1 MPFELN
7 IYLAIVILPIGFF
20 ILIKGADLLVDGAVA
35 ISTRFG
41 ISPLI
46 VGLTVVAMGTSAP
59 EVAASITA
67 AFKGSGDM
75 AIGNVFGSN
84 IANLALVGGLCAIIR
99 PISVKFTMLRRELP
113 IMLIVALLLLPV
125 FSNHKLDRPESVF
138 LLLVF
143 AAVITL
149 MVFYGLRD
157 SKSKPEEVVM
167 ITDDV
172 QAATSKKLKTVP
184 ISLLFVLM
192 GLVCLAAGAHLTIE
206 SASFI
211 GKMIGLTD
219 AVIGC
224 TILAIGTSL
233 PELMTGLIAAK
244 KGHDDLSLGNIVG
257 SNIFNTLLVIG
268 AAGTAKPFAV
278 NPRFSGT
285 DFWIMI
291 AVTVTFITTAA
302 INKKIARKAGIL
314 LVAMYA
320 AYMIYLLAINNPAA

>member
-1 MPFELN
+1 MN
-7 IYLAIVILPIGFF
+7 IYLAIILLPVGFY
-20 ILIKGADLLVDGAVA
+20 ILIKAADLLVDGAVA
-35 ISTRFG
+35 IAERLG

-99 PISVKFTMLRRELP
+99 PISVKFTMLKRELP
-113 IMLIVALLLLPV
+113 IMLIVAIILLPV
-125 FSNHKLDRPESVF
+125 FANHNLARGESVV
-138 LLLVF
+138 LLLIF
-143 AAVITL
+143 TAVILL
-149 MVFYGLRD
+149 MVHYGLKD
-157 SKSKPEEVVM
+157 SRTKPQEVNLIKDEVK
-167 ITDDV
+167 
-172 QAATSKKLKTVP
+172 AATSKKLKTVP
-184 ISLLFVLM
+184 MSLLFVIL
-192 GLVCLAAGAHLTIE
+192 GLIGLAVGAQLTI
-206 SASFI
+206 SAASSI
-211 GKMIGLTD
+211 GKAIGLND

-233 PELMTGLIAAK
+233 PELITGLIAAR

-268 AAGTAKPFAV
+268 AAGTAKPFTV
-278 NPRFSGT
+278 SPRFSGT

-291 AVTVTFITTAA
+291 TVTVAFILTAA
-302 INKKIARKAGIL
+302 IYKKITRKAGII
-314 LVAMYA
+314 LVVMYA
-320 AYMIYLLAINNPAA
+320 AYMIYLFAISNPAT

>member
-7 IYLAIVILPIGFF
+7 IYLALLLLPAGFY

-35 ISTRFG
+35 ISTRLG

-67 AFKGSGDM
+67 AIKGSGDM
-75 AIGNVFGSN
+75 AIGNVYGSN

-99 PISVKFTMLRRELP
+99 PIDVKFTMLKRELP

-125 FSNHKLDRPESVF
+125 FANDYLGRFESIA
-138 LLLVF
+138 LLMLF
-143 AAVITL
+143 AAVISL

-157 SKSKPEEVVM
+157 SKTRPEEVEL
-167 ITDDV
+167 IQDEV

-184 ISLLFVLM
+184 MSLLFVLM
-192 GLVCLAAGAHLTIE
+192 GLICLAVGAHLTIE
-206 SASFI
+206 SATFI
-211 GKMIGLTD
+211 GTKIGLSD

-233 PELMTGLIAAK
+233 PELMTGLIAAR

-268 AAGTAKPFAV
+268 AAGTVKPFAV
-278 NPRFSGT
+278 SPRFSGP

-291 AVTVTFITTAA
+291 AVTVTFFAVAA
-302 INKKIARKAGIL
+302 IHKKIPKKSGTL
-314 LVAMYA
+314 LLCMYI
-320 AYMIYLLAINNPAA
+320 AYMVYLLTSPNPAP

>member
-1 MPFELN
+1 MPFNLN
-7 IYLAIVILPIGFF
+7 IYTAMIILPVGFY
-20 ILIKGADLLVDGAVA
+20 IMIKGADFLVDGAVA
-35 ISTRFG
+35 ISTRLG

-99 PISVKFTMLRRELP
+99 PISVRFTMLKREMP
-113 IMLIVALLLLPV
+113 IMLIVALILLPV
-125 FSNHKLDRPESVF
+125 LANNYLGRGESISLLAVF
-138 LLLVF
+138 IV
-143 AAVITL
+143 VIVL
-149 MVFYGLRD
+149 MVFFGLRD
-157 SKSKPEEVVM
+157 SKSKPEEVEL
-167 ITDDV
+167 ILDEV

-184 ISLLFVLM
+184 VSLLFILI
-192 GLVCLAAGAHLTIE
+192 GLACLAIGAHLTIE

-211 GKMIGLTD
+211 GRKIGLTD

-233 PELMTGLIAAK
+233 PELMTSLIAAR

-268 AAGTAKPFAV
+268 AAGTVKPFAIS
-278 NPRFSGT
+278 PRFSGT
-285 DFWIMI
+285 DYWIMI
-291 AVTVTFITTAA
+291 AVTVTFIAVAA
-302 INKKIARKAGIL
+302 IHKKIGKKSGIL
-314 LVAMYA
+314 LLAMYA
-320 AYMIYLLAINNPAA
+320 AYMIYLFAITNPDA

>member
-1 MPFELN
+1 MN
-7 IYLAIVILPIGFF
+7 IYLALLLLPAGFYIL
-20 ILIKGADLLVDGAVA
+20 LKGADFLVDGAVS

-75 AIGNVFGSN
+75 AVGNVFGSN
-84 IANLALVGGLCAIIR
+84 IANLALVGGFCALIN
-99 PISVKFTMLRRELP
+99 PIKVKITMLKREIP
-113 IMLIVALLLLPV
+113 IMLIVALLLWPV
-125 FSNHKLDRPESVF
+125 FSNLYLGRLECI
-138 LLLVF
+138 LLLLIF
-143 AAVITL
+143 AAVISM
-149 MVFYGLRD
+149 MVYYGLKD
-157 SKSKPEEVVM
+157 SRNNPQEVKLIEEEV
-167 ITDDV
+167 
-172 QAATSKKLKTVP
+172 QASTSELKTIP
-184 ISLLFVLM
+184 RSLLYVLS
-192 GLVCLAAGAHLTIE
+192 GLIGLTLGAQITIE

-211 GKMIGLTD
+211 GFKIGLSE

-233 PELMTGLIAAK
+233 PELMTGIIAAK

-268 AAGTAKPFAV
+268 TAGAVKPFAV
-278 NPRFSGT
+278 SARFSGV

-291 AVTVTFITTAA
+291 GVTALFLVIATIY
-302 INKKIARKAGIL
+302 KKIGKKSGIL
-314 LVAMYA
+314 LLSIYA
-320 AYMIYLLAINNPAA
+320 AYMIYLFAISNPAA

>member
-1 MPFELN
+1 MN
-7 IYLAIVILPIGFF
+7 IYLALVLLPIGFY

-35 ISTRFG
+35 ISTRLG

-67 AFKGSGDM
+67 AFKESGDM

-99 PISVKFTMLRRELP
+99 PISVKFTMIKRELP

-125 FSNHKLDRPESVF
+125 FSNQYLGRPESA
-138 LLLVF
+138 LLLLTF
-143 AAVITL
+143 AAVIL
-149 MVFYGLRD
+149 MMVFYGLRD
-157 SKSKPEEVVM
+157 SRNKPQEVEL
-167 ITDDV
+167 IKDEV
-172 QAATSKKLKTVP
+172 QATTSAKLKTFP
-184 ISLLFVLM
+184 KSILFVLL
-192 GLVCLAAGAHLTIE
+192 GLIALTGGAQLTIG
-206 SASFI
+206 SASSI
-211 GKMIGLTD
+211 GKMIGLND

-233 PELMTGLIAAK
+233 PELMTGLIAAR

-278 NPRFSGT
+278 SPRFSGV

-291 AVTVTFITTAA
+291 AVTVTFIVVAA
-302 INKKIARKAGIL
+302 IYKKIGKKAGVL
-314 LVAMYA
+314 LVCMYA
-320 AYMIYLLAINNPAA
+320 AYMIYLFATSNPAA